1 MKSPVASS
9 FRQMSKVATVAV
21 LLVIPVPPF
30 ADVIGP
36 VVLFL
41 TPDVVSFTS
50 TLKVQLPPA
59 ATMPPLKF
67 RLVSPVAGM
76 NVPPQVSV
84 VFGGAATIMP
94 LGKVSVNPTPVSAT
108 VALGLVMVK
117 LIVTTPLSGATVLE
131 NDLVIVGG
139 ATTVIWALA
148 VPPLPVLV
156 PPLAEVTLPVVLF
169 FTPAVVPVT
178 VTLNMQL
185 PPWAM
190 AAPLSTIWFGA
201 VVVRLP
207 AHVVVGPVLATV
219 NPPGKVSVKPTAV
232 NTTVPFGLVMVKVSE
247 VLPPNGMV
255 AAPNALL

>member
-148 VPPLPVLV
+148 VPPVPVLV
-156 PPLAEVTLPVVLF
+156 PPLAEVTLPVGLL
-169 FTPAVVPVT
+169 FTPPGAPAA
-178 VTLNMQL
+178 VTLNTQL
-185 PPWAM
+185 PPWTM
-190 AAPLSTIWFGA
+190 AAPITTSWSG
-201 VVVRLP
+201 
-207 AHVVVGPVLATV
+207 
-219 NPPGKVSVKPTAV
+219 SVWRRPTAQES
-232 NTTVPFGLVMVKVSE
+232 G
-247 VLPPNGMV
+247 
-255 AAPNALL
+255 